1 MFLKMKRLGVS
12 WWYKSSIV
20 TAVPQAAAVVQVQTL
35 THELPHATGM
45 PRPACQK
52 KPHTQ
57 KNISSSKKSQTIK

>member
-1 MFLKMKRLGVS
+1 MKRLGVP

-45 PRPACQK
+45 PRLPK
-52 KPHTQ
+52 KTPHT
-57 KNISSSKKSQTIK
+57 KEYFFK